1 MVAWTCLW
9 GPYGN
14 SKCNFMVKDWLR
26 FFAKKWGPA
35 IGDKHSWLR
44 HWYKMIGTF
53 LKALK
58 GTSLHGQ
65 INNCQIFM
73 KHHLNH
79 HDYRKQHVGHVVF
92 NMSWTSFQQGTYLP
106 ALSPSPHPIPPG
118 YVLHP
123 IDRSCYHPQHKL
135 HWNPAALPRHDLH
148 QLKPLRVEFR
158 WRGLG
163 GPEPSNE
170 WSCNHYKWP

>member
-1 MVAWTCLW
+1 
-9 GPYGN
+9 
-14 SKCNFMVKDWLR
+14 MVKDWLR
-26 FFAKKWGPA
+26 CFAKKWGPA
-35 IGDKHSWLR
+35 IRDTYYCLR

-53 LKALK
+53 WKLRKAHLCMDKQIILKSSWNIISTIMTFA
-58 GTSLHGQ
+58 
-65 INNCQIFM
+65 NNMWNMWSSTCPG
-73 KHHLNH
+73 HL
-79 HDYRKQHVGHVVF
+79 F
-92 NMSWTSFQQGTYLP
+92 NKVLTFQNCHP
-106 ALSPSPHPIPPG
+106 HPHPIPPG

-148 QLKPLRVEFR
+148 PLRPLRVEFR